1 MLSMLIAGSFALL
14 GYWPILPFAGLEL
27 AVLGWGLVISLRR
40 GQHRE
45 VIQVDPSRIM
55 VEQSRGRQQL
65 LHDFQ
70 TPWTWVELVPSRN
83 RGWPSRLVL
92 NSMGRQVEI
101 GQFLTEPERKGL
113 ARRLGTVIGPGQQLR
128 FAAPGQPERSA
139 QKKTD

>member
-1 MLSMLIAGSFALL
+1 MLIAGSFAVL

-27 AVLGWGLVISLRR
+27 ALLGWGLFVSLRR
-40 GQHRE
+40 GQQRE
-45 VIQVDPSRIM
+45 VIQIDPHRII
-55 VEQSRGRQQL
+55 VEQSWGKRRM

-70 TPWTWVELVPSRN
+70 TPWTRVELVSSRN
-83 RGWPSRLVL
+83 RGWPSRLLL

-128 FAAPGQPERSA
+128 FAAPGQPEYPA
-139 QKKTD
+139 HNKTD